1 MEKPH
6 KNLDAWKLGVEVV
19 RRVYELTAGF
29 PKKEDFVLTAQ
40 LRRSAVSI
48 PSNVAEGAGR
58 RTNKEFIN
66 FLHIAQG
73 SLSELD
79 TQLDIALE
87 LGYLSREDRVAV
99 DDLLTRLDQVI
110 TGLIRSLKKTPN
122 PP

>member
-79 TQLDIALE
+79 TQLDIALG

-110 TGLIRSLKKTPN
+110 TGLIRSLKKPPN

>member
-79 TQLDIALE
+79 TQLDIALG

-110 TGLIRSLKKTPN
+110 TGLIRSLKKIP
-122 PP
+122 